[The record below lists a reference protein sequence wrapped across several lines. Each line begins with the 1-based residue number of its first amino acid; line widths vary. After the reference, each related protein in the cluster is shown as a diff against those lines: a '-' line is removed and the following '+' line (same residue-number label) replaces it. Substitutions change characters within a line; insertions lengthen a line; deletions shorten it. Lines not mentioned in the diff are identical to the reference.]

1 MMLNGRL
8 SAEKGD
14 AKVGSVYYDVDG
26 ICNIFDGSEW
36 VKLFAWSG
44 EKSRDRKS
52 RIESF
57 FPLDIRKKDQKN
69 NNFQ

>member
-1 MMLNGRL
+1 MNQNDWMV
-8 SAEKGD
+8 
-14 AKVGSVYYDVDG
+14 AKKDEAPTGSVYYDSDG

-44 EKSRDRKS
+44 DKSRDRKA

-57 FPLDIRKKDQKN
+57 FPLDIRKKDHKN
-69 NNFQ
+69 NNFL